1 MAAAPVLIPDYI
13 FMWSF
18 LISFIG
24 AIFFALTQLIS
35 VDPSTILVNK
45 NVSLAINIIV
55 GISGIVSM
63 FVWFNMDIP
72 ELDKRILNSKVVKNN
87 INN

>member
-18 LISFIG
+18 LFSFIG
-24 AIFFALTQLIS
+24 AIFFSLTQLVS
-35 VDPSTILVNK
+35 VDPSSILVNK
-45 NVSLAINIIV
+45 NVSLIVNIVV
-55 GISGIVSM
+55 GVSGIVSM

-72 ELDKRILNSKVVKNN
+72 QLDKTILNAKVVKNN